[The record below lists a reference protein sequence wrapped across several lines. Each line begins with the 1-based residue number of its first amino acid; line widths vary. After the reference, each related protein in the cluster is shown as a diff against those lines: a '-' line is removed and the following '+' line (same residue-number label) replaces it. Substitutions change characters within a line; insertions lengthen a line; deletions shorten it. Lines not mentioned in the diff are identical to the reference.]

1 MVLGD
6 FGATAFFVS
15 TGLFQ
20 ALFIVGVS
28 YQMGAIAKLDIQGR
42 YLVTMTAAQGLG
54 GALGPALAALVPR
67 ICLGP
72 LRQRWP
78 YLSLNSHSP
87 TSPSENRRQAMA
99 SPRGDQESIETPSA
113 LSRSLGL
120 PPAVGATMTVSP

>member
-1 MVLGD
+1 MAGIRCHSPDGLSRDTVQGHC
-6 FGATAFFVS
+6 AT
-15 TGLFQ
+15 TG
-20 ALFIVGVS
+20 
-28 YQMGAIAKLDIQGR
+28 
-42 YLVTMTAAQGLG
+42 
-54 GALGPALAALVPR
+54 LGPALAALVPR